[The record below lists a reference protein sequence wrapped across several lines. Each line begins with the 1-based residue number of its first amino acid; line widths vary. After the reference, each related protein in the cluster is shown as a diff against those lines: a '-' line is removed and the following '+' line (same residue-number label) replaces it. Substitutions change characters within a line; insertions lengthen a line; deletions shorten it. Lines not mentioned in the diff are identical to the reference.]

1 MISKEKMSKKEQKKL
16 NSVKRTTWAF
26 SPVTRVKPNKKVYN
40 RKDKY
45 EVRSKTDD

>member
-1 MISKEKMSKKEQKKL
+1 MTSKEKMSKKEQKKL

-26 SPVTRVKPNKKVYN
+26 SPVTRVKPSKKTYK

-45 EVRSKTDD
+45 EVRNKTED